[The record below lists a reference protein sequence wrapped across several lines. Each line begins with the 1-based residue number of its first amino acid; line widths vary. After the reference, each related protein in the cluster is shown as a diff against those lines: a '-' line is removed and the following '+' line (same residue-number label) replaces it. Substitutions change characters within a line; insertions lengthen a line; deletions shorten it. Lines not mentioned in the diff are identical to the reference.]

1 MPVGRFFHV
10 TSAGEFRAAGMT
22 NRKLNFGGI
31 FGGLVCGGAAAAVFY
46 LLSRNGAAPLRAIRM
61 VILAALGGAAL
72 GNWIWRL
79 ALPTEHQEN

>member
-1 MPVGRFFHV
+1 
-10 TSAGEFRAAGMT
+10 MT

-31 FGGLVCGGAAAAVFY
+31 FGGLVCGAAAAAILYV
-46 LLSRNGAAPLRAIRM
+46 LSRNGAGAARGIRV

-79 ALPTEHQEN
+79 AQPTEHQEDKF